1 VKRSAAATEPS
12 TDTASAAQGSDEDS
26 LGSTPFVALLPA
38 PRPPRAVP
46 LPARAVPDVR
56 GLPARQAARA
66 LHRAGF
72 RVQLVLGVP
81 GTTSPA
87 AGVVAPAGT
96 LVRLVAP

>member
-1 VKRSAAATEPS
+1 MP
-12 TDTASAAQGSDEDS
+12 
-26 LGSTPFVALLPA
+26 L
-38 PRPPRAVP
+38 PPRAVP
-46 LPARAVPDVR
+46 DVHGLPARAAV
-56 GLPARQAARA
+56 RA

-72 RVQLVLGVP
+72 RVQLALGAP